1 MLARRFSWLS
11 IALLCPVLGW
21 IALAPLLIVFP
32 IYPDE
37 LQWKI
42 ISSRLLLDS
51 GKLLYLFPECSKGIL
66 LASPVSWYPTQLV
79 NALIYSDM
87 TNPQKLRYWG
97 IAVFVAMIALSAWI
111 VKKTLRPEIGY
122 LATAGALIA
131 PLSLGVMPFLLVMNR
146 PEQGLVLTLLIGCAT
161 PLLLG
166 TRALTTLQ
174 AWAMALL
181 FVLLSWMM
189 VGTHIKGIFLLP
201 ALLLAAALSIRQW
214 APILAVT
221 AAGTFGAV
229 ETFRLWS
236 LRTDCPESPFLTHVF
251 HAQALS
257 PDNLQSGL
265 FHFVGL
271 VARNILGAKDYW
283 RGASLRQEYQGGWLP
298 TAEVPQTL
306 IETILNA
313 AIPVAMTIAIVV
325 IVRAFILAVLRATR
339 HRAFPSPGPLIA
351 MSLLVC
357 VLCIAGFQSG
367 KNFYEAALIFPALGI
382 AVMLALPDTPLPGA
396 RKLLFALA
404 ALALVNQFTI
414 VFHFYGDLRPWS
426 QNLESRQ
433 PAQAALKKLIDRCGI
448 EANATT
454 KHLLL
459 DNFTYTLLWPTQQ
472 PYFVDYTTGWWATG
486 VDQADIIRDRNITA
500 AVVGQCGL
508 VSSEHWNSIISEG
521 GYCCAK
527 RS

>member
-1 MLARRFSWLS
+1 MARRFSWLS
-11 IALLCPVLGW
+11 IALLCPVFGW
-21 IALAPLLIVFP
+21 IALVPLLTVFP

-66 LASPVSWYPTQLV
+66 LDSPVSWYPAQLA
-79 NALIYSDM
+79 NAFIYSDM
-87 TNPQKLRYWG
+87 TNPQMLRYWG

-111 VKKTLRPEIGY
+111 VKKTLRPETGY

-146 PEQGLVLTLLIGCAT
+146 PEQGLVLMLLIGCAT
-161 PLLLG
+161 PLLVG
-166 TRALTTLQ
+166 TRALTALQ
-174 AWAMALL
+174 VWAIALL

-201 ALLLAAALSIRQW
+201 ALLLAAALTIRQW
-214 APILAVT
+214 APTLAVT
-221 AAGTFGAV
+221 AAAAFGAV
-229 ETFRLWS
+229 ETFRLWA
-236 LRTDCPESPFLTHVF
+236 LRTDCPESPFLTQVF

-257 PDNLQSGL
+257 PDSLKSGL
-265 FHFVGL
+265 VYFLEL

-283 RGASLRQEYQGGWLP
+283 RGVSLRQEYQSGWLP
-298 TAEVPQTL
+298 PSEAPRTL
-306 IETILNA
+306 IETVLNA
-313 AIPVAMTIAIVV
+313 AIPVVMAIAIIV
-325 IVRAFILAVLRATR
+325 IVFAFTSAILRATR
-339 HRAFPSPGPLIA
+339 HRMFPSPGPLIA

-382 AVMLALPDTPLPGA
+382 AVVLALPGTPLPGA
-396 RKLLFALA
+396 PKLLFALA
-404 ALALVNQFTI
+404 ALALVNQLTI
-414 VFHFYGDLRPWS
+414 AFRFYGDFPLWK
-426 QNLESRQ
+426 QTLESRQ
-433 PAQAALKKLIDRCGI
+433 PAQAALKRLIDRCGI

-454 KHLLL
+454 KHLLV
-459 DNFTYTLLWPTQQ
+459 DDFAYTVLWPTQQ
-472 PYFVDYTTGWWATG
+472 PYFLDLVTGWWATG
-486 VDQADIIRDRNITA
+486 VDEAQIINDRKISG
-500 AVVGQCGL
+500 AVGTCPL
-508 VSSEHWNSIISEG
+508 VLNGNWNSVIAEG